1 MIDFLKES
9 TFAVND
15 VVNKSWAI
23 LYKNYKNIAGLCLTM
38 FAVLWMSGFLSSF
51 VNKGFNVLNVI
62 AIIAFLVFYFGLQL
76 TLFNYILNAINTED
90 ADEETFSHK
99 FITFLKA
106 NLVKILI
113 IVMVPLA
120 FLIGMSIIADAFNI
134 NGLFLQVAT
143 VVIGLIFIIMRL
155 WNQIKPFFSTIKLF
169 WPSKTQLANFLVAS
183 VYAFIVTFLTFIGI
197 GVLLFPLAWG
207 GVNMDK
213 VVSVAVSLGAL
224 LALCVLIRISFF
236 PYFIL
241 DMDLPPFKSIRFSMA
256 VTRGNFIRLL
266 LLLGLIVVSVF
277 LGTYLQAFGYYFLS
291 LAVSMFY
298 SFIIIPLSSVV
309 TAVVYRQ
316 MTQEYE
322 GDSDPDLMD
331 NII

>member
-1 MIDFLKES
+1 
-9 TFAVND
+9 
-15 VVNKSWAI
+15 
-23 LYKNYKNIAGLCLTM
+23 M

-51 VNKGFNVLNVI
+51 VSKGLNAVNII
-62 AIIAFLVFYFGLQL
+62 AIIAFLVIYFGLQL
-76 TLFNYILNAINTED
+76 TLFNYILNAISTD
-90 ADEETFSHK
+90 AADEETFSHK
-99 FITFLKA
+99 FITFLRE
-106 NLVKILI
+106 NLSKILI
-113 IVMVPLA
+113 IVLVPLA
-120 FLIGMSIIADAFNI
+120 FLFGMSIIAEVFNI
-134 NGLFLQVAT
+134 NGLILQIAT
-143 VVIGLIFIIMRL
+143 VVIGLVFIIMRL
-155 WNQIKPFFSTIKLF
+155 WNQIKPFFSTINQF
-169 WPSKTQLANFLVAS
+169 WPSKTQLVNFLIAS

-241 DMDLPPFKSIRFSMA
+241 DLNLPPFKSIRFSMA
-256 VTRGNFIRLL
+256 VTRGNFVRLL

-291 LAVSMFY
+291 LGVSIFY

-316 MTQEYE
+316 MIQDYE

-331 NII
+331 NIL